1 MKIRRSQNAVRN
13 IPLSGWTTEPPRA
26 GDCKGVLP
34 EFGRTEDV
42 ERIFGIKRGT
52 LYNLFEQKKIRSVL
66 LRIKG
71 SKSGVRL
78 WHLESIQE
86 YLMEAMAQEE
96 QQTTQE
102 QNTLNE

>member
-1 MKIRRSQNAVRN
+1 MLIRRTQYTVKE
-13 IPLSGWTTEPPRA
+13 IPPFGWTVEPPRA
-26 GDCKGVLP
+26 GDCKGVFP

-42 ERIFGIKRGT
+42 ERIFGLKRGT
-52 LYNLFEQKKIRSVL
+52 LYNLFEQKKLRSVL

-96 QQTTQE
+96 QQATPE
-102 QNTLNE
+102 QDTLNE